1 VGLGLARSVITT
13 KITRIVEEPQ
23 VEAEVT
29 GSVVAE
35 LFGLDGFRVVAAA
48 YAGGEL
54 EVLVETIA
62 RVVPC
67 PDCGAMARPKDRRA
81 VWVRDLPIGGRH
93 VVVCWHKRVW
103 CCPYALCPKKTWTEQ
118 HRAIAPRAC
127 LTERARAWA
136 FEQVG
141 ARDGAVSRIASAL
154 GVGWATIMRIVT
166 TCGELIIDDP
176 ARLDA
181 PTAIGVDETAF
192 LRATGQHPTRY
203 TTGIADL
210 TPGRPAR
217 LLDVVDGRSGVVL
230 AAWLGE
236 RDDKWKTQIAT
247 ASPDPFRGYATA
259 LNQQLPQTV
268 RVLDP
273 FHVTKLGLTALDQV
287 RRRVQQDLYGHRGHR
302 GDPLYRIRR
311 ILRRRADRLS
321 ERAWARLRA
330 GLVAGDPYGEVTAAW
345 TIAQD
350 VMRCYQL
357 RDASAAAAVITAARD
372 CPVPEITRLGRTL
385 HTWRAEFLAHFAH
398 TDVSNGPTESLNLKI
413 KNTKRTARGFR
424 NFDNYRLR
432 LLLNHGRIQNNHQ
445 ISRIRTRRPS
455 LVS

>member
-1 VGLGLARSVITT
+1 VITT

-29 GSVVAE
+29 GSVVAA
-35 LFGLDGFRVVAAA
+35 LFGLGGFRVLAAA
-48 YAGGEL
+48 DAGGEL
-54 EVLVETIA
+54 EVLVETRAGI
-62 RVVPC
+62 VPC
-67 PDCGAMARPKDRRA
+67 PDCGAVARPKDRRA
-81 VWVRDLPIGGRH
+81 VWVRDLPIGGRP
-93 VVVCWHKRVW
+93 VVVCWHKRIW
-103 CCPYALCPKKTWTEQ
+103 CCPHALCPKKTWTEQ

-141 ARDGAVSRIASAL
+141 AHDGAVSRVASAL

-166 TCGELIIDDP
+166 TCGELMIDDP

-181 PTAIGVDETAF
+181 PRAIGVDETAF
-192 LRATGQHPTRY
+192 LRATGQHPTMY

-236 RDDKWKTQIAT
+236 RDDQWKTQIAT
-247 ASPDPFRGYATA
+247 ASLDPFRGYATA

-273 FHVTKLGLTALDQV
+273 FHVTKLGLTALDQA

-321 ERAWARLRA
+321 ERAWARLRT
-330 GLVAGDPYGEVTAAW
+330 GLIAGDPCGEVTAAW

-350 VMRCYQL
+350 LMRCYQL

-372 CPVPEITRLGRTL
+372 CPVPEIARLGRTL

-455 LVS
+455 LVA